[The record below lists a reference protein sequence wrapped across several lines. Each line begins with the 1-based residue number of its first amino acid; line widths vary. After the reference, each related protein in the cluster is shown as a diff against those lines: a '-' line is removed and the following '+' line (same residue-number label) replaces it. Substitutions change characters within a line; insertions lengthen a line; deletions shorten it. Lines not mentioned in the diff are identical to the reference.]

1 MNIIE
6 IMTEWKTKPEV
17 RHVLKT
23 RLLKEEAWFFD
34 KEEREEFAQ
43 FLAMGQDQE
52 TLTLF
57 FQTSE
62 EILVWLDTE
71 TSIQNILFFEEV
83 LF

>member
-1 MNIIE
+1 MTIIE
-6 IMTEWKTKPEV
+6 IMKQWKNCPQE

-43 FLAMGQDQE
+43 HLAMHQDQNLE
-52 TLTLF
+52 FF
-57 FQTSE
+57 FQTE
-62 EILVWLDTE
+62 QEILIWLDTE
-71 TSIQNILFFEEV
+71 ESIQNLLFFEEV